1 MNEKRQMT
9 FAKKYA
15 SVVLN
20 ILIFLFSATG
30 FFLSCYFAKRDGYS
44 HWVTRLLYFT
54 QQSNLWI
61 GFTSLLFAVMLWK
74 GNMAKKRLQVIGLF
88 KYIFTV
94 SITITGIVFCTLL
107 APFAEEG
114 IWTFASVLTHVVVP
128 VLSILDFFTNESIV
142 KAEKK
147 HVWLTMIPPLLY
159 FVFASILCV
168 LKVDF
173 GRGDPYPYFFMD
185 YYSEVGLFGFIGEWP
200 PQIGSFYW
208 FVFFFLFIYG
218 LGTLYY
224 SVKNRLDTKKP
235 SVNERA

>member
-1 MNEKRQMT
+1 MAVKMDKSRQGA

-15 SVVLN
+15 PIILN
-20 ILIFLFSATG
+20 GLIFLLAVTG
-30 FFLSCYFAKRDGYS
+30 FLLSCIFAKRDGYS
-44 HWVTRLLYFT
+44 HWLTRLLYFT

-61 GFTSLLFAVMLWK
+61 GVTSLVFAVMLRK
-74 GNMAKKRLQVIGLF
+74 GNMTQKQTQIMSLL

-94 SITITGIVFCTLL
+94 SITVTGIVFCTLL

-114 IWTFASVLTHVVVP
+114 IWTFAGVLTHVAVP
-128 VLSILDFFTNESIV
+128 VLAVADFFLNEHIGQI
-142 KAEKK
+142 KKK
-147 HVWLTMIPPLLY
+147 HIWLSMIPPALY

-168 LKVDF
+168 CKVDF

-185 YYSEVGLFGFIGEWP
+185 YYSEVGLFGFVGEWP

-208 FVFFFLFIYG
+208 FVFFFVFIYG

-224 SVKNRLDTKKP
+224 KLHTYAAGRRK
-235 SVNERA
+235 E